1 MSNRSN
7 LLPCLRLLC
16 IAAAGFFATGQAAVA
31 EPQEIKV
38 VEHADTDAVTE
49 PAIRATPPATSSPSP
64 TRCTMPTTRTRWAR
78 TRAFASARWSARPGS
93 ASGRSPWDKG
103 QITVEGPFPDAGD
116 SGAGDYRRH
125 RRLCRRHGRHG
136 AESARH
142 RRQGLRFHLQNQIVA
157 ARAKPYRAKRHRL
170 NTPVAYRLQLRPK
183 ARGAGELMG
192 IRAELDATSSVLVIN
207 APFSGVTGGVSKLRS
222 RVLGEWPT
230 RRNVAAGRSW
240 PRLAR
245 APMRQKPRWRGLL
258 FT

>member
-16 IAAAGFFATGQAAVA
+16 IAAAGFFATGHAAVA

-38 VEHADTDAVTE
+38 VEHADTDAVPDT
-49 PAIRATPPATSSPSP
+49 AIRATPPAISSPSP

-93 ASGRSPWDKG
+93 ASGRSPW
-103 QITVEGPFPDAGD
+103 TRARSPSRAR
-116 SGAGDYRRH
+116 SRRRRLGAGDHRRH

-142 RRQGLRFHLQNQIVA
+142 RRQGLRFHLQNQVVA

-183 ARGAGELMG
+183 ARGAGKSMG
-192 IRAELDATSSVLVIN
+192 
-207 APFSGVTGGVSKLRS
+207 
-222 RVLGEWPT
+222 
-230 RRNVAAGRSW
+230 
-240 PRLAR
+240 LAR
-245 APMRQKPRWRGLL
+245 NLTRHRAS
-258 FT
+258 